1 MVSETLINCII
12 TKSIASLWFLSLFAC
27 MLQAR
32 SKVVIKTQVDNNI
45 NVLSS
50 GLVIYLPRCGC
61 GFFRSSSLK
70 KTKKVFTYLTIL
82 INILI
87 RININLDFKGFVA
100 FLIANY
106 ELIFHE
112 GFLSFSYA
120 NIDATIKTRLL
131 FHTEYRIKRHKSVF
145 FFVNNDINLSMQGDG
160 MNSINAQSM

>member
-12 TKSIASLWFLSLFAC
+12 TKSIASLWFLSLYAC
-27 MLQAR
+27 MLQAS
-32 SKVVIKTQVDNNI
+32 SKVVIKTQVDNDI

-70 KTKKVFTYLTIL
+70 KRKKSSHLFSFLNQYSYPYQHQSGL
-82 INILI
+82 
-87 RININLDFKGFVA
+87 KGFVA

-112 GFLSFSYA
+112 VFLSFSYA

-131 FHTEYRIKRHKSVF
+131 FHTEYKIKRHKSVF
-145 FFVNNDINLSMQGDG
+145 FC
-160 MNSINAQSM
+160 